1 MKYMKMAAIALMAF
15 ALFSCNNKKNEP
27 KCEDAV
33 LSLRLNDSELRA
45 IEDAI
50 PDKAKTEITKD
61 VTIKL
66 FPSQREI
73 TLTPQQIKEAK
84 DLEKGT
90 RITVGETVTKVS
102 LVKANAEI
110 TDETEITA
118 WQGKAATFTTDIPL
132 TAPETAVTESTE
144 GDNTVYTVELTP
156 TPAFARVEVAGK
168 IVGQANATSNKNAF
182 DDISVEAV
190 YINNYLLTR
199 NANKRYFTEGEK
211 GAFKAD
217 PALKTQMFD
226 KIEAGDKTAFEGKT
240 KVAGYQLFPI
250 KDGEEDGTEHYD
262 HIILKLNI
270 KYSADAQKAG
280 LPAKATRFVT
290 MTKFMVS
297 ATGDLKSFEA
307 GKIYK
312 LDLAELSKDFKTNE
326 DGTPDPNNPDKED
339 PEQKGDKILVV
350 KVKPY
355 TWTAVNIKPDVDGK
369 GYK

>member
-1 MKYMKMAAIALMAF
+1 MAAIALMAF

-33 LSLRLNDSELRA
+33 LSLRLNDSQLRA
-45 IEDAI
+45 IEDAV
-50 PDKAKTEITKD
+50 AGGTETTITKD

-132 TAPETAVTESTE
+132 TAPETAVTVTPE
-144 GDNTVYTVELTP
+144 GDNTVYTVELSP
-156 TPAFARVEVAGK
+156 VPAFARLEVSGK
-168 IVGQANATSNKNAF
+168 IVGQKNATSNKNAF
-182 DDISVEAV
+182 EDISVEAV

-199 NANKRYFTEGEK
+199 NADSRYFTEGEK
-211 GAFKAD
+211 GAFKTT
-217 PALKTQMFD
+217 PALKAEMFNEIGTD
-226 KIEAGDKTAFEGKT
+226 KDAFEAKT

-250 KDGEEDGTEHYD
+250 KDGEVDGTEHYD

-280 LPAKATRFVT
+280 LPATATRFVT

-326 DGTPDPNNPDKED
+326 DGTPDPSNPDKED

-355 TWTAVNIKPDVDGK
+355 TWTAVNIKPDVKGN

>member
-1 MKYMKMAAIALMAF
+1 MKYMKMVAIAMMAL
-15 ALFSCNNKKNEP
+15 ALFSCKKNDEP
-27 KCEDAV
+27 KNVEAAALTV
-33 LSLRLNDSELRA
+33 RLNDSQLRA
-45 IEDAI
+45 IEDPIAG
-50 PDKAKTEITKD
+50 DTETTVTKN

-66 FPSQREI
+66 LPSGREI
-73 TLTPQQIKEAK
+73 NLTDTQISEAK
-84 DLEKGT
+84 TAAGT
-90 RITVGETVTKVS
+90 RITVGETVSKVS
-102 LVKANAEI
+102 IVKANAEI
-110 TDETEITA
+110 TDATEITA

-132 TAPETAVTESTE
+132 TAPETDVVESTE
-144 GDNTVYTVELTP
+144 GENTVYTVELTP
-156 TPAFARVEVAGK
+156 VPAFARVEVAGK
-168 IVGQANATSNKNAF
+168 IVGQENATSHKNAF

-199 NANKRYFTEGEK
+199 NADNRYFTEGEN
-211 GAFKAD
+211 GDFKAD
-217 PALKTQMFD
+217 PALKAEMYD
-226 KIEAGDKTAFEGKT
+226 KIAADKKADFEAKKL
-240 KVAGYQLFPI
+240 VAGYQLFPI
-250 KDGEEDGTEHYD
+250 KKNEAEGTEFYD

-280 LPAKATRFVT
+280 LPATATRFVT

-339 PEQKGDKILVV
+339 PEQKGNKILVV

-355 TWTAVNIKPDVDGK
+355 KWTAVNIKPDVDGN

>member
-1 MKYMKMAAIALMAF
+1 MKYMKMVAIALMAF

-45 IEDAI
+45 VEDAI
-50 PDKAKTEITKD
+50 PGGTETTITKE

-66 FPSQREI
+66 LPSGREI
-73 TLTPQQIKEAK
+73 NLSDAQIQAAK
-84 DLEKGT
+84 TTDGA
-90 RITVGETVTKVS
+90 RIPVGETVTKVS
-102 LVKANAEI
+102 IVKANAEI
-110 TDETEITA
+110 TDATEITA
-118 WQGKAATFTTDIPL
+118 WQGKQATFTTDIPL
-132 TAPETAVTESTE
+132 TAPATDVVESTD
-144 GDNTVYTVELTP
+144 GDNTIYTVELTP

-168 IVGQANATSNKNAF
+168 IVGQENATSHKNAF
-182 DDISVEAV
+182 EDISVEAV

-199 NANKRYFTEGEK
+199 NAANRYFTEGEN
-211 GAFKAD
+211 GAFKAT
-217 PALKTQMFD
+217 PALKTEMYDEIGAD
-226 KIEAGDKTAFEGKT
+226 KDAFEGKT

-250 KDGEEDGTEHYD
+250 KDGEVDGTEHYD

-270 KYSADAQKAG
+270 KYSADAQAAG
-280 LPAKATRFVT
+280 LPATATRFVT

-312 LDLAELSKDFKTNE
+312 LDLAELSKDFKTSE
-326 DGTPDPNNPDKED
+326 DGTPDPSNPDKED

-355 TWTAVNIKPDVDGK
+355 KWTAVNIKPDVDGN

>member
-1 MKYMKMAAIALMAF
+1 MKYMKMAAIAMMAL
-15 ALFSCNNKKNEP
+15 ALFSCKKDEP
-27 KCEDAV
+27 KNVEAAA
-33 LSLRLNDSELRA
+33 LTIRLNDSQLRA
-45 IEDAI
+45 IEGEVAGD
-50 PDKAKTEITKD
+50 TETTVTKD

-66 FPSQREI
+66 LPSGRQINLTDDQI
-73 TLTPQQIKEAK
+73 TAAK
-84 DLEKGT
+84 TTAGA
-90 RITVGETVTKVS
+90 RITVGEAVS
-102 LVKANAEI
+102 QVSIVKANAEI

-118 WQGKAATFTTDIPL
+118 WQGKADKFTTDIPL
-132 TAPETAVTESTE
+132 TAPATNVVESTE
-144 GDNTVYTVELTP
+144 GDNTVYTVELSP
-156 TPAFARVEVAGK
+156 VPAFARVEVAGK
-168 IVGQANATSNKNAF
+168 IVGQENATSHKNAF
-182 DDISVEAV
+182 EDISVEAV

-199 NANKRYFTEGEK
+199 NAQKRYFTEGEK

-217 PALKTQMFD
+217 PALKTEMYNEIAAGQKADF
-226 KIEAGDKTAFEGKT
+226 EAKKL
-240 KVAGYQLFPI
+240 VAGYQLFPI
-250 KDGEEDGTEHYD
+250 KDGEVDGTEHYD

-312 LDLAELSKDFKTNE
+312 LDLAQLSEDFKTNE

-355 TWTAVNIKPDVDGK
+355 KWTAVNIKPDVKGN

>member
-1 MKYMKMAAIALMAF
+1 MKYMKMAAIAMMAL
-15 ALFSCNNKKNEP
+15 ALFSCKKNDEP
-27 KCEDAV
+27 KNVEAAA
-33 LSLRLNDSELRA
+33 LTIRLNDSQLRA
-45 IEDAI
+45 VESAI
-50 PDKAKTEITKD
+50 AGDTETTVTKN

-66 FPSQREI
+66 IPSGREI
-73 TLTPQQIKEAK
+73 NLTDTQIEAAK
-84 DLEKGT
+84 KPAGA
-90 RITVGETVTKVS
+90 RITVGEAVEKVS
-102 LVKANAEI
+102 IVKANAEI

-118 WQGKAATFTTDIPL
+118 WQGKAAKFTTDIPL

-144 GDNTVYTVELTP
+144 GDNIVYTVELTP
-156 TPAFARVEVAGK
+156 VPAFARVEVAGK
-168 IVGQANATSNKNAF
+168 IVGQENATSHKNAF

-190 YINNYLLTR
+190 YINNYLLKR
-199 NANKRYFTEGEK
+199 NDQKRYFTEGEK
-211 GAFKAD
+211 GDFKAD

-226 KIEAGDKTAFEGKT
+226 KIEAGDKTAFEKKE

-250 KDGEEDGTEHYD
+250 KKNEAAGTELYD

-280 LPAKATRFVT
+280 LPATATRFVT

-350 KVKPY
+350 KVKAHK
-355 TWTAVNIKPDVDGK
+355 WTAVNIKPDVDGN